1 MFPLPLSP
9 LSLHQMPS
17 LSEVVSR
24 RYYINLESDVG
35 VFVNNRQ
42 INFYN
47 NQFGHMLVKTDK
59 PIYKPAQTGSCI
71 YNIYHTYYYY
81 THSQDTLCSSVLY
94 MCVGLVILAA

>member
-35 VFVNNRQ
+35 VFVNNRK

-59 PIYKPAQTGSCI
+59 PIYKPAQTGSFTT
-71 YNIYHTYYYY
+71 H